1 MSGVRIV
8 GAREVIEHLGA
19 MPGEFRKAARNSL
32 NKGATQ
38 ARKAIVDPAVAAT
51 GIKRAV
57 LNARLP
63 LSKAGLNDLISRVKA
78 DPHGIP
84 APAYRWHHVPTGK
97 HPTRHRIM
105 IGWPGGEKVA
115 AGFVNP
121 FGTYQA
127 PLTTRRKG
135 YDLAIALAPSAASL
149 RYALFQDAEERKVSG
164 YLQDEFKA
172 QLINIINKRPVD
184 NE

>member
-8 GAREVIEHLGA
+8 GAQEIIDLLGA
-19 MPGEFRKAARNSL
+19 LPGETRKAARNSL

-38 ARKAIVDPAVAAT
+38 ARRVIVDPAVSAT

-57 LNARLP
+57 LNARLTIA
-63 LSKAGLNDLISRVKA
+63 KAGINDLRSRVKA
-78 DPHGIP
+78 DQHGIP
-84 APAYRWHHVPTGK
+84 VPAYRWEHKPTGK

-105 IGWPGGEKVA
+105 IGWPGGEKIA

-121 FGTYQA
+121 FGTYKA

-135 YDLAIALAPSAASL
+135 YDLSIALAPSAATL
-149 RYALFQDAEERKVSG
+149 RYALFQANEERSVSE
-164 YLQDEFKA
+164 YLQGEFQV
-172 QLINIINKRPVD
+172 QLVNIINKRPVD